1 MPEPTQ
7 SYLHHLYDGV
17 PFHEIMGKDISEMN
31 EEEVKALLKTTR
43 ATRVSP
49 AERKKARTTAAKTL
63 SGKAPKNVTI
73 TTALEG
79 LI

>member
-1 MPEPTQ
+1 MPGPPQ
-7 SYLHHLYDGV
+7 SNHHRLCDGV
-17 PFHEIMGKDISEMN
+17 PFPEIMAKDISEMN

-73 TTALEG
+73 QTALEG